1 MILEFEKLGVKKLL
15 KLLSINMNV
24 HLKKKKC
31 LQQRFSKLFCGIEIK
46 TSK

>member
-24 HLKKKKC
+24 HLKKKEMPSTAF
-31 LQQRFSKLFCGIEIK
+31 Q
-46 TSK
+46 